1 MKRTTL
7 ATASIAAIAAL
18 ALPMIAIA
26 QPGDGHRGK
35 GYHGPRGDMTAMI
48 AEIDTNGDGNL
59 SKEEVDAHRAAKFA
73 EVDANGDGAVTQAEM
88 EAHHEAERAKRMAEM
103 KAKMFAK
110 LDTDGNGTISAEEFN
125 SREHPGFDKADADGD
140 GTVTKEE
147 MDAMRDKMKD
157 RRGGWHKRGDGPRSE

>member
-35 GYHGPRGDMTAMI
+35 GHHGPRGDMTAMI

-73 EVDANGDGAVTQAEM
+73 EVD
-88 EAHHEAERAKRMAEM
+88 M

>member
-18 ALPMIAIA
+18 SLPMIALA
-26 QPGDGHRGK
+26 QPGDGHRGM
-35 GYHGPRGDMTAMI
+35 GHHGPRGDMTAMI
-48 AEIDTNGDGNL
+48 AEIDTNGDGNI

-73 EVDANGDGAVTQAEM
+73 EVDTDGDGALTQAELD
-88 EAHHEAERAKRMAEM
+88 AHHEAERARRMAER

-140 GTVTKEE
+140 GVVTKEE
-147 MDAMRDKMKD
+147 MDALKDKMKD
-157 RRGGWHKRGDGPRSE
+157 RRGMRFKRGDAPKPE